1 METVKLNTGAKMPVI
16 GFGTWKIFP
25 NGHAKKA
32 TLEALQ
38 AGYRHI
44 DTARI
49 YGNEKG
55 VGKAIRESGIPREE
69 IFITTKLWNGDQ
81 GYEKALRAFDKSLA
95 RLDMEYVDLYLMHWP
110 VSDKRKDSWRAM
122 SEIYKSGHAKAVG
135 VSNFLVRH
143 LEDIQEVSDIVPAVN
158 QCEFH
163 PFLYEHLIELLDY
176 CKKKGIV
183 FEAYSP
189 LAHGKVTDETVLP
202 GIAKKYGKS
211 TAQIILRWCLQHGT
225 VPLPKS
231 TNPAHIQQNLAVFDF
246 ELSTAEMER
255 INGLSNGTRTAWNP
269 ENLA

>member
-1 METVKLNTGAKMPVI
+1 MKAVKLNTGATMPAI

-32 TLEALQ
+32 TLEALS

-55 VGKAIRESGIPREE
+55 VGQAVRESGIAREE
-69 IFITTKLWNGDQ
+69 LFITTKLWNGDQ
-81 GYEKALRAFDKSLA
+81 GYDKALKAFDKSLG
-95 RLDMEYVDLYLMHWP
+95 RLGMDYVDLYLMHWP
-110 VSDKRKDSWRAM
+110 VPDKRQESWRAM
-122 SEIYKSGHAKAVG
+122 EEMYKSGRARAIG

-143 LEDIQEVSDIVPAVN
+143 LEELAAASNTVPAVN
-158 QCEFH
+158 QVEFH
-163 PFLYEHLIELLDY
+163 PFLYEDLISLLDY
-176 CKKKGIV
+176 CKQKGIV

-189 LAHGKVTDETVLP
+189 LAHGKVTDVTVLP
-202 GIAKKYGKS
+202 AIAKKHGKS

-231 TNPAHIQQNLAVFDF
+231 TNPEHIKQNLEVFDF
-246 ELSTAEMER
+246 ELTPAEMEQ
-255 INGLSNGTRTAWNP
+255 INDLSSGTRTAWNP
-269 ENLA
+269 ENMP